1 MDGVSRFPDLER
13 FPVLAHAG
21 GSCPVDAEAFVWPV
35 YRGEENEALGV
46 RRICG
51 LAWQFVWQHDG
62 EGLIAN
68 QLLGDKHGMSET
80 ERLALFIDGANLYSA
95 GKTLGVVGLGVVA
108 ERGHDAQ

>member
-51 LAWQFVWQHDG
+51 FAWQFVWQHDG
-62 EGLIAN
+62 ADDDI
-68 QLLGDKHGMSET
+68 
-80 ERLALFIDGANLYSA
+80 
-95 GKTLGVVGLGVVA
+95 VGY
-108 ERGHDAQ
+108 RI